1 MALVWLVPVLLA
13 AVLAAAAERCFVKT
27 YPATTAP
34 DGRPLAFEVEN
45 AYIGPGT
52 VARLLRQVDGV
63 TDVEQRR
70 LFSRESDVHV
80 RFKYLGQPC
89 IVWEPYGDNSRY
101 WIGPEHPDSFNLSI
115 GAVEKVLATHMPPVH
130 LALIGDLLSLRFGRR

>member
-1 MALVWLVPVLLA
+1 MA
-13 AVLAAAAERCFVKT
+13 AVAEGCAVKT
-27 YPATTAP
+27 FPAATAP
-34 DGRPLAFEVEN
+34 DGRLLAFEVEN

-52 VARLLRQVDGV
+52 VARLLRQADGV

-80 RFKYLGQPC
+80 RFKYLGEPC

-101 WIGPEHPDSFNLSI
+101 WIGPENPDSFNRSI
-115 GAVEKVLATHMPPVH
+115 GDVEKVLANHKPPMH
-130 LALIGDLLSLRFGRR
+130 RALIGDLLSLRFGKR